1 MDVRRT
7 PPLPQLVGVQ
17 QHPTMSKFIESQLA
31 AKQRRRADAGN
42 LVAEGLNAI
51 ASTGAISNV
60 VTSQPQPQQSQTP
73 PQPRAPEPSGYQGPG
88 PQYTQAMAQPIDSV
102 VYPTLP
108 QNSSGP
114 PQNPSGA
121 QLQSV
126 AVSPNQS
133 NPNMPQPP
141 PPSYSSNTI
150 PAGDAPTAH
159 VAFSTPH
166 MGNYSQAYVSDRN
179 FVSAPA
185 PPPNDVYAGMSQMP
199 MPVNMHAYNPFVP
212 YLQPQAPP
220 GAVPMNH
227 PVPMDHPVRAATQAP
242 PPPSSSSS
250 SSDHDDG
257 LPANTYANRFKA
269 ILRAVTISE
278 VGPMI
283 LLTGGMLAHHYRNRS
298 ASKLI
303 PYQMPKWIRYLKNIL
318 FAYNGLKFSR
328 NNGLIKAPPKISP
341 TWPQETGKRGLG
353 DVTQPGTRGLSDF
366 EPGDGTRGLDN
377 YDLQGGEPAPNDIVM
392 QMVNAMVGEL
402 FGGRDGAAQTAHNGN
417 GVLDGFDHSW
427 AVPRALAEQS
437 HRDVYMSGRNIAE
450 IDAHYLGGAAAIQA
464 LETERQAVAMQPHVV
479 DSQHEYRVMGM
490 ALSEVDTLL
499 ERKADAGAL
508 GSDDTLQLV
517 GKVALA
523 TIIKIKAE
531 EDNHG
536 SDARNRRGVEQPIFS
551 HADQITAY
559 GHANQTTAY
568 SYPGH
573 GQTGYSHGEYSQA
586 DYVQNGYAQA
596 GYVQND
602 YTQTGY
608 AQNDYARA
616 YVPAVG
622 GYQQHPPALDRHA
635 HHSYHY

>member
-31 AKQRRRADAGN
+31 AKQRRRADAEN
-42 LVAEGLNAI
+42 LAAEGLNVI
-51 ASTGAISNV
+51 ASTGAISNA
-60 VTSQPQPQQSQTP
+60 VTSQPQQSQAP

-102 VYPTLP
+102 VYPSLP

-121 QLQSV
+121 PHNTNGAQPQSV

-220 GAVPMNH
+220 VA
-227 PVPMDHPVRAATQAP
+227 VPMDHHVRAATQAP

-283 LLTGGMLAHHYRNRS
+283 LLTGGMLAHHYRNRN

-353 DVTQPGTRGLSDF
+353 DVTQPGMGTRGLSDF

-402 FGGRDGAAQTAHNGN
+402 FGGRDGAAQTAHGGS

-531 EDNHG
+531 EDDRG
-536 SDARNRRGVEQPIFS
+536 SDARNRRGVEQPTFS

-559 GHANQTTAY
+559 GHANQTAAY

-573 GQTGYSHGEYSQA
+573 AQTGYAQV
-586 DYVQNGYAQA
+586 DYAQTSYAQA
-596 GYVQND
+596 
-602 YTQTGY
+602 GY
-608 AQNDYARA
+608 AQNDYTRA